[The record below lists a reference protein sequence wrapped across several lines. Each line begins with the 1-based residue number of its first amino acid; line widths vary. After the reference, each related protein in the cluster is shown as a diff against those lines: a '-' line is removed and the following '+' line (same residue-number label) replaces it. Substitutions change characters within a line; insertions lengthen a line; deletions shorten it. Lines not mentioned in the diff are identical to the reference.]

1 MRNAGSSD
9 GGGHGGDARAVALW
23 CAANGWPIHPLRPGR
38 KTPPA
43 NCPSCRTTAHA
54 PESCPCHRQ
63 GRWCHGF
70 HSATVDRFRIE
81 QWWGEHGA
89 WGVGVSCG
97 PAGLVV
103 VDIDAH
109 TADLPDRSS
118 LLPGIDIDPRV
129 DLTGLAT
136 GFDTLALLAAYR
148 GQQNPA
154 EDRGTLRVRTP
165 SGGLHVW
172 YRVPS
177 DGSRYRS
184 SAGSSGRVAL
194 AWQVDIRARN
204 GYVVAP
210 GISTS
215 AGRYQAVE
223 GARAPAML
231 PVWLAEELV
240 RTGHA
245 ITEQWPSAGRT
256 EAWKGSPAVVR
267 HPLADAAAAKVLP
280 PLLADVAACGAV
292 PQGAG
297 FTEKLNRAAY
307 TAGGLVAAGFLDEGE
322 ARRLL
327 ITAADGVRP
336 TQRARNARIVSAAL
350 LAGARRPLRVNG
362 LRSGPGSP

>member
-1 MRNAGSSD
+1 M
-9 GGGHGGDARAVALW
+9 
-23 CAANGWPIHPLRPGR
+23 
-38 KTPPA
+38 
-43 NCPSCRTTAHA
+43 
-54 PESCPCHRQ
+54 
-63 GRWCHGF
+63 
-70 HSATVDRFRIE
+70 
-81 QWWGEHGA
+81 
-89 WGVGVSCG
+89 
-97 PAGLVV
+97 V

-109 TADLPDRSS
+109 TAALPDRSS

-172 YRVPS
+172 YRVPA
-177 DGSRYRS
+177 DGSGYRS
-184 SAGSSGRVAL
+184 SAGSSGKVAL
-194 AWQVDIRARN
+194 AWQVDIRARS

-231 PVWLAEELV
+231 PAWLAEELA

-245 ITEQWPSAGRT
+245 MTEQRPSADRT
-256 EAWKGSPAVVR
+256 RAWKGSPAVWR
-267 HPLADAAAAKVLP
+267 PPADDAAAKLLP

-322 ARRLL
+322 ARWLL
-327 ITAADGVRP
+327 ITAADDVRP
-336 TQRARNARIVSAAL
+336 AQRARNARIVSAAL

-362 LRSGPGSP
+362 PRSGPGSR